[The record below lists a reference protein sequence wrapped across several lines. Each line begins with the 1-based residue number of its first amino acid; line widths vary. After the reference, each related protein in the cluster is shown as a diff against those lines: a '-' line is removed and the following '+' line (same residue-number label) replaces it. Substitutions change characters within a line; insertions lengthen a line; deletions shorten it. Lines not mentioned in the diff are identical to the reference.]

1 MDFNEM
7 GGEEDNVPTDE
18 NAEIDEYAEEE
29 RVYSPDEVF
38 EVPEA
43 EAVGPAMAVAIAAEA
58 PRKRH
63 GWRIFLGIVFGFS
76 VLMNLMLLIAIVAM
90 SMFSFGGSGK
100 EFDENT
106 IAKGKSGNK
115 IAVIKIEGIINSEM
129 SAEFRKQIK
138 RAREDRN
145 VKAVIVR
152 TVTPGGGVAAS
163 DQIHHEI
170 SKFRKETKKPVVAF
184 MQTVAASGGY
194 YTSVACDRIVAEP
207 TVITGSIGVI
217 MNHLVLKQLLEE
229 KLGIFPVTIKSGE
242 KKDWPSPFSEMTDE
256 QRVYLEEKLIGP
268 AYSRFV
274 KLVDEGRSELNMEQV
289 LALADGSIYG
299 GPEALENGLVDEVG
313 YIETAIEA
321 AKKLAG
327 IKSAKVVEY
336 TRQFT
341 ISSFFGAESKALWKL
356 DRDVLHKLT
365 TPEVLYLWDGRN

>member
-1 MDFNEM
+1 MDSNEM
-7 GGEEDNVPTDE
+7 HGEEAEMHE
-18 NAEIDEYAEEE
+18 NAEDE
-29 RVYSPDEVF
+29 RVYGPDEVF
-38 EVPEA
+38 EMPVA
-43 EAVGPAMAVAIAAEA
+43 EAVAPAVAIAET
-58 PRKRH
+58 PKKGR
-63 GWRIFLGIVFGFS
+63 GWRIFFGIVFGLS

-90 SMFSFGGSGK
+90 SMFSFGGSGRD
-100 EFDENT
+100 FDENT

-115 IAVIKIEGIINSEM
+115 IAVIKIEGIINSEV
-129 SAEFRKQIK
+129 STEFRKQIK

-217 MNHLVLKQLLEE
+217 MNHLVLKKLLEE

-256 QRVYLEEKLIGP
+256 QRVYLEEKLIRP

-274 KLVDEGRSELNMEQV
+274 KLVNDGRPGLNMEQV

-299 GPEALENGLVDEVG
+299 GPEALKNGLVDEVG

-356 DRDVLHKLT
+356 DRDMLHKLT
-365 TPEVLYLWDGRN
+365 TPEVLYLWDGRR